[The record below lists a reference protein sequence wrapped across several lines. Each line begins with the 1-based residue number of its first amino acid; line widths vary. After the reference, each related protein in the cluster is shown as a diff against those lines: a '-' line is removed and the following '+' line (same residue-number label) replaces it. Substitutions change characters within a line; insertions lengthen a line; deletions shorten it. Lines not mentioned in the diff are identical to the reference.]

1 MNNHIKFFVESVSK
15 LGIAK
20 PELEALE
27 KMCIAC
33 LESALYDNYDEDN
46 PEFDSDFN
54 IIDGTEDNDSIEET
68 LPDEDNDFDSLTNQ
82 EERDKHEILR
92 YGQEYV
98 EPPEDKEIESTVGT
112 NLANVYTQV
121 APKLLDMGKCT
132 PSDMDS
138 LANFIDWV
146 IKKFKAFN
154 PKECMAEFETQYN
167 SKKSYDEARMDKIL
181 NVISIGPSVVQLLE
195 EIKNKFSSELEVASL
210 TNEPAMFSVA
220 NNINTFVADMFNNFD
235 ENTDF
240 NAEQEDTSIEIT
252 NRGFSNN
259 EEPDD
264 VPTDELEPV
273 DDEPSNMDDGK
284 TNQNEASSDAFPDDT
299 DLETVEKAVN
309 DFITFIPTSEL
320 SDSDAAEVNNNV
332 DETKK
337 DNAREIAKQR
347 KKFKS
352 EHKGDVRETGDMPDN
367 PWGDMF

>member
-1 MNNHIKFFVESVSK
+1 MNNHTKFFVESVAK

-27 KMCIAC
+27 KMFTVC
-33 LESALYDNYDEDN
+33 LESALYDNYDEEN

-54 IIDGTEDNDSIEET
+54 IIDGKEDNDSIEEN
-68 LPDEDNDFDSLTNQ
+68 LPDEDNDFDSLTNK
-82 EERDKHEILR
+82 EERDKNEILR

-98 EPPEDKEIESTVGT
+98 EPPEDNGIESTVGT

-121 APKLLDMGKCT
+121 APKLLDMGKCS
-132 PSDMDS
+132 PSDMDN

-195 EIKNKFSSELEVASL
+195 EIKNKFSSELKEASL
-210 TNEPAMFSVA
+210 TNEPAMFSLA
-220 NNINTFVADMFNNFD
+220 NNINTFVADMFNTFD

-240 NAEQEDTSIEIT
+240 NAEQEDTSIDFDDT
-252 NRGFSNN
+252 GFINH
-259 EEPDD
+259 DD
-264 VPTDELEPV
+264 ESTPSDGQELTE
-273 DDEPSNMDDGK
+273 DEPSNMDAGEP
-284 TNQNEASSDAFPDDT
+284 NQNETSSDAFPDDT

-320 SDSDAAEVNNNV
+320 SDSDAADVNNNV
-332 DETKK
+332 DEKKK

-347 KKFKS
+347 NKFKS
-352 EHKGDVRETGDMPDN
+352 EHKGDVRETGNMPDN